1 MFIYQSKLHENF
13 IIIFHSK
20 FNKDIA
26 IFVAMKI
33 ILIGYMGSGKS
44 NVGEELSKVIHLP
57 FIDLDSYIEQ
67 QEGKSVSAIFT
78 DRGEIYFR
86 RKEAE
91 YLKSLLA
98 SHPKLVL
105 ATGGG
110 TPCYG
115 DVMSQLLEVPKSVT
129 VYLNCSVD
137 TLTTRL
143 WKEKNQ
149 RPLISH
155 LTSEELLNDFIR
167 KHLFE
172 RSFVYNKA
180 AIKINCDTL
189 TTSEIV
195 EQIVLKLL

>member
-1 MFIYQSKLHENF
+1 
-13 IIIFHSK
+13 
-20 FNKDIA
+20 
-26 IFVAMKI
+26 
-33 ILIGYMGSGKS
+33 MGSGKS
-44 NVGEELSKVIHLP
+44 TVGEELSGVTGLP
-57 FIDLDSYIEQ
+57 FLDLDTYIQ
-67 QEGKSVSAIFT
+67 QEEGMSIARLFA
-78 DRGEIYFR
+78 DHGEIYFR

-91 YLKSLLA
+91 HLKKLLA
-98 SHPKLVL
+98 SQSKLVL

-115 DVMSQLLEVPKSVT
+115 QVMLELLQTPNCIT

-137 TLTTRL
+137 TLTKRL
-143 WKEKNQ
+143 WKEKDH

-172 RSFVYNKA
+172 RSFIYNQA
-180 AIKINCDTL
+180 AVKINCDAL
-189 TTSEIV
+189 TTAEIV